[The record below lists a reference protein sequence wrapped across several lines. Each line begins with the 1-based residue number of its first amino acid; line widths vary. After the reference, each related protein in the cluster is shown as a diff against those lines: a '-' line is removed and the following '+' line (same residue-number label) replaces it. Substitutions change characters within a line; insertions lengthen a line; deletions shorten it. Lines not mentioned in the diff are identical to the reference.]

1 MTFLMPPRKRKLLID
16 DKYNQIDKTFEIVFH
31 VGIGYT
37 TNFLQTFFWEDTEDD
52 LKCND
57 TPFIYILN
65 I

>member
-1 MTFLMPPRKRKLLID
+1 MTFLIPPRERKLLINN
-16 DKYNQIDKTFEIVFH
+16 KYNHTDKTFEKLFH

-37 TNFLQTFFWEDTEDD
+37 TLFLQTFFGEDTEDD
-52 LKCND
+52 LKYND